1 MKLIKKTYTN
11 AFFYLIP
18 FLAIAIPFTFYTVEY
33 INYEETDEY
42 LTYKMGHLKD
52 YYQKNNILPRF
63 PQSVDRIQYDVKP
76 IQPFFKDTLILE
88 TADNEWVPYRELHFT
103 LPHGDQYHKI
113 VLQHILLGK
122 DDLLEGTF
130 IITLS
135 LILIFIIILII
146 IINTTYTLWI
156 PFKDTLSKIE
166 NFDLKKELPLFQKTT
181 IDEFQSLNQALNK
194 LLIKIK
200 SDYNQ
205 TKEFNENASHELQT
219 YLAIIRHSHEKL
231 FNSLENSE
239 ALQEVQ
245 KAHSATIKLSQIQKS
260 LLLLGK
266 IRNQE
271 FNQTHTIHLKKII
284 EESITHFEELIAFR
298 NITTHLNLKDVTVPM
313 DSGLAQIL
321 ITNLI
326 KNAVRHNVQNGYIKI
341 ELKNQLLTIENSGI
355 PLKKNPQE
363 MFQRFTKGQQG
374 NLGIGLAIVSEI
386 CSFYNYRLDYINQR
400 ETHLFSLNFSKKS
413 G

>member
-103 LPHGDQYHKI
+103 LPHGNQYHKI

-386 CSFYNYRLDYINQR
+386 CSFYNYRLDYINQG
-400 ETHLFSLNFSKKS
+400 ETHHFSLNFSKKS